1 MVIVYIAIAVAMLG
15 FVIWRMKRK
24 KGEKDVPQG
33 LQVFDEQGRLI
44 LDVGSNTTRF
54 LGSFVANSKTGSMSF
69 QLGEGERLFAYFN
82 GIDGKVNNFDFTISA
97 NTISWEYYTPPG
109 TQVTAYKILSP
120 GEVVVYYGVY

>member
-1 MVIVYIAIAVAMLG
+1 MVIVYIAIVVAILG

-24 KGEKDVPQG
+24 RGGKDVPQG

-44 LDVGSNTTRF
+44 LDVGSNMTRF
-54 LGSFVANSKTGSMSF
+54 LGSFVANSKTGSTSF

-82 GIDGKVNNFDFTISA
+82 GIDGKTTNFDFTISA

-109 TQVTAYKILSP
+109 TQVNKILSP

>member
-1 MVIVYIAIAVAMLG
+1 MMTTYIIIGLLVIAVAIAVY
-15 FVIWRMKRK
+15 VKRK
-24 KGEKDVPQG
+24 SVKKVPQG

-54 LGSFVANSKTGSMSF
+54 WGSFVANSKTGSKSF

-82 GIDGKVNNFDFTISA
+82 GIDGKTNNFDFTISA

-109 TQVTAYKILSP
+109 TQVTANKILSP